1 MDLIINSKSL
11 IKTLREKLFNLP
23 SNNLLGDEI
32 NFINGYAFSPKDY
45 DINGKYYVC
54 TISNVGGDRYIDLT
68 QVNRVSEIPK
78 ELNINQ
84 QLFSGDILMS
94 LTGNVGRISIVE
106 YDNGLLNQ
114 RVAKIDVKNKDLS
127 NFIYHT
133 LSSERFLKHV
143 EKQSQGSSQNNLYY
157 KNIEKF
163 VLPNYDSN
171 KKLLSILDKIDFLII
186 NYSNLLQ
193 SLSAVKIF
201 LLENMFI

>member
-1 MDLIINSKSL
+1 
-11 IKTLREKLFNLP
+11 
-23 SNNLLGDEI
+23 
-32 NFINGYAFSPKDY
+32 
-45 DINGKYYVC
+45 
-54 TISNVGGDRYIDLT
+54 
-68 QVNRVSEIPK
+68 
-78 ELNINQ
+78 
-84 QLFSGDILMS
+84 MS

-127 NFIYHT
+127 NFVYHT